1 MRAAIIQNGKVK
13 NIIAIDDGYAG
24 AAVRTHD
31 LPVRI
36 GDSYDGADLFR
47 NGEKVTEQTGL
58 SAASDA
64 LAEEYA
70 RALNL
75 LGVETETTE
84 TEAADE
90 TN

>member
-36 GDSYDGADLFR
+36 GDSYDGADFFR

-58 SAASDA
+58 QAASDA

-75 LGVETETTE
+75 LGVQTE
-84 TEAADE
+84 TEDSHEA
-90 TN
+90 N

>member
-1 MRAAIIQNGKVK
+1 MRAALVTDGIVT
-13 NIIAIDDGYAG
+13 NIIEVSDGFELPAIITG
-24 AAVRTHD
+24 D

-36 GDSYDGADLFR
+36 GDSYDGADFFR

-58 SAASDA
+58 QAASDA

-75 LGVETETTE
+75 LGVQTE
-84 TEAADE
+84 TEDSHEA
-90 TN
+90 N

>member
-1 MRAAIIQNGKVK
+1 MRAALVTDGIVT
-13 NIIAIDDGYAG
+13 NIIEVSDGFELPAIITG
-24 AAVRTHD
+24 D

-36 GDSYDGADLFR
+36 GDSYDGTDFFR

-58 SAASDA
+58 QAASDA

-75 LGVETETTE
+75 LGVQTE
-84 TEAADE
+84 TEE
-90 TN
+90 

>member
-1 MRAAIIQNGKVK
+1 MRAALVTDGIVT
-13 NIIAIDDGYAG
+13 NIIEVSDGFELPTIITG
-24 AAVRTHD
+24 D

-36 GDSYDGADLFR
+36 GDSYDGADFFR

-58 SAASDA
+58 QAASDA

-75 LGVETETTE
+75 LGVQTE
-84 TEAADE
+84 TEE
-90 TN
+90 

>member
-1 MRAAIIQNGKVK
+1 MRAALVTDGIVT
-13 NIIAIDDGYAG
+13 NIIEVSDGFELPAIITG
-24 AAVRTHD
+24 D
-31 LPVRI
+31 LPVHI
-36 GDSYDGADLFR
+36 GDSYDGADFFR

-58 SAASDA
+58 QAASDA

-70 RALNL
+70 KALNL
-75 LGVETETTE
+75 LGVQTE